1 MSGVPVHPNYA
12 CNMLYMHSCVTLHH
26 ALTTHANEEMETS
39 KEEVVVV
46 VALTSPPVVY
56 SLKWPVLFS
65 FYTMI
70 LFQQIRDKK
79 SKHKKFEDF
88 CSFFSHALQK
98 YSDNVLSDLQ

>member
-70 LFQQIRDKK
+70 LLSLLIFAISANKR
-79 SKHKKFEDF
+79 
-88 CSFFSHALQK
+88 QK
-98 YSDNVLSDLQ
+98 I